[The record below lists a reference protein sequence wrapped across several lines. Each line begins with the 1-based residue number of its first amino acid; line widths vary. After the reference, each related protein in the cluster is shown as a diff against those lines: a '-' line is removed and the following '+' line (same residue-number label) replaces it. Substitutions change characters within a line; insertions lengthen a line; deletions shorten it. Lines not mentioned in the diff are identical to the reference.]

1 MRIKSGS
8 ASVDEESRI
17 AIFEGVNATQLSV
30 IFRADT
36 RTVARKLFEGNV
48 KPIAKRGNTEIYSIF
63 DAAPYLCKP
72 AYDVETAIK
81 KMDYKDL
88 PKSLAKEFW
97 AGQRSKQDF
106 EERAGLLWRTEKVV
120 EEVGELMKL
129 VKMSTLLMND
139 AVERQSE
146 LSDAQRRIIKQLS
159 HGLLED
165 LSKRIAEKFQVPQVA
180 DYEPQEASSEE
191 DL

>member
-1 MRIKSGS
+1 MGPKKGS
-8 ASVDEESRI
+8 ANVDDESRA
-17 AIFEGVNATQLSV
+17 AIFEGVNVTQLAV
-30 IFRADT
+30 IFRADH
-36 RTVARKLFEGNV
+36 RTVVRKLFEGNV
-48 KPIAKRGNTEIYSIF
+48 KPIAKRGQVDIYSIF

-72 AYDVETAIK
+72 AYDVETTIK

-88 PKSLAKEFW
+88 PKALAKEFW
-97 AGQRSKQDF
+97 AGQRSKQDY

-120 EEVGELMKL
+120 EEVGEVFKL

-146 LSDAQRRIIKQLS
+146 LSERQREIIKQLS
-159 HGLLED
+159 HGMLDD
-165 LSKRIAEKFQVPQVA
+165 LMKRINEKFRVPEVDA
-180 DYEPQEASSEE
+180 YEHQETSSEE